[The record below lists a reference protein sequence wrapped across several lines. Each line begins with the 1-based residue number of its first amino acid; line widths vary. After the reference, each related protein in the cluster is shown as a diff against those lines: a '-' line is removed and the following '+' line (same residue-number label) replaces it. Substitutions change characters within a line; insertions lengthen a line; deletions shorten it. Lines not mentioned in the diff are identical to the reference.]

1 MLAEDYDLRGLELKE
16 CRKRL
21 KRIEVQQT
29 QNAGL
34 SPEEAEETTREY
46 REAILKQEREL
57 SKVREENR
65 LLYEQLYEKAAKTKE
80 LEQLLS
86 RGHSGC
92 KVSCSKPRTKKINPF
107 CSNFGPPW
115 KVKMNSSKRCF
126 KRKTTSSPPKLS
138 SRRTTASLK

>member
-34 SPEEAEETTREY
+34 SPEEAEETTQEY

-65 LLYEQLYEKAAKTKE
+65 LLY
-80 LEQLLS
+80 
-86 RGHSGC
+86 
-92 KVSCSKPRTKKINPF
+92 
-107 CSNFGPPW
+107 
-115 KVKMNSSKRCF
+115 
-126 KRKTTSSPPKLS
+126 
-138 SRRTTASLK
+138 